1 MLHRV
6 THRRRGASALE
17 FALISPVLLLL
28 LFGLVIGGLGIFRF
42 HQVSSLAREA
52 ARYASVRGLDYSRE
66 TDQPAATQAS
76 IRQEVVL
83 ANSVGL
89 KPELLTCT
97 VTWDESNAPRR
108 VLPDLK
114 VVNNVVIVTVSY
126 QWISEKYFGGVR
138 LSSTSRMPMT
148 F

>member
-17 FALISPVLLLL
+17 FALISPALMALLI
-28 LFGLVIGGLGIFRF
+28 GLVVGGLGIFRF

-52 ARYASVRGLDYSRE
+52 ARYASVHGLDYSRE
-66 TDQPAATQAS
+66 TDQPAATQES
-76 IRQEVVL
+76 IRDEVVL
-83 ANSVGL
+83 ARSAGL
-89 KPELLTCT
+89 RPELLICT

-108 VLPDLK
+108 VLADMT

-126 QWISEKYFGGVR
+126 QWVPEAYFGGIR
-138 LSSTSRMPMT
+138 LSSTSRMPMS